1 MPLKIEKLEN
11 LTKYLF
17 SRVRE
22 LVIFIG
28 YIISFLIIALFF
40 YKAYLVSLS

>member
-1 MPLKIEKLEN
+1 MPLKIGELGN
-11 LTKYLF
+11 LTKRLS
-17 SRVRE
+17 SRAGKP
-22 LVIFIG
+22 VILAG